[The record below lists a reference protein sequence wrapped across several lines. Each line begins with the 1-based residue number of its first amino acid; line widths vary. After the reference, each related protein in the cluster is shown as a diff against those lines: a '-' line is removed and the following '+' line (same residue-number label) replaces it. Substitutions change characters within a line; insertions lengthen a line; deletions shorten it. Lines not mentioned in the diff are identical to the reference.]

1 MTESEQIAERPF
13 ASRSPSRAAFALG
26 ALALTAILL
35 AVGAFSGEDDDVGY
49 YLVALAIAA
58 VTTAVVFWVIV
69 PRITNLSVGA
79 LILAIIAAVTLVV
92 FWLGI
97 PVPFAAGAALLAL
110 EARGR
115 QPGGN
120 TRASVALVLAVLVV
134 VAAILFAF
142 IG

>member
-1 MTESEQIAERPF
+1 MTDSERIAERTS

-26 ALALTAILL
+26 ALILTAILL
-35 AVGAFSGEDDDVGY
+35 AIGAFSGDDDDVGSY
-49 YLVALAIAA
+49 VVALAIAA
-58 VTTAVVFWVIV
+58 ATTAVVFWVIV

-79 LILAIIAAVTLVV
+79 LVLAIIAAVTLVV

-110 EARGR
+110 EARGW
-115 QPGGN
+115 QPAAD
-120 TRASVALVLAVLVV
+120 TRASIALVLAGLVI
-134 VAAILFAF
+134 VAAVLFAF